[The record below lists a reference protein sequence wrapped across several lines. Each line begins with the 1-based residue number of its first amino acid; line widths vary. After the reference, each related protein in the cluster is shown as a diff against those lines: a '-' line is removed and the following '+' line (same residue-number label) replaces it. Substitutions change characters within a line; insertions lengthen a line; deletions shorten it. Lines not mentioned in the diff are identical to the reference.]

1 MKKFSKNFSKI
12 SLEANKDR
20 KVLEKTVKDFDRD
33 IPKLGDNREYL
44 TCNKLMAIYDDTV
57 NGIKVRSRCDWFK
70 YGEKSSNIL
79 SDLEKHRAT
88 KSQIRSIF
96 YNEIINNFS
105 KINNSLLYN
114 LFRYFCKGVLNK
126 LTMPQLSFEEL
137 QLYEGTIK
145 KDEIF
150 KTSKSMKNNKSPAND
165 GPKEFYE
172 TFWASLAEP
181 FLNFIKTAKLNN
193 ELSSSQKQAVIAY

>member
-1 MKKFSKNFSKI
+1 
-12 SLEANKDR
+12 
-20 KVLEKTVKDFDRD
+20 
-33 IPKLGDNREYL
+33 
-44 TCNKLMAIYDDTV
+44 MAIYDDIV

-88 KSQIRSIF
+88 KIQIRSIF

-114 LFRYFCKGVLNK
+114 LFRYFYKGVLNK

-150 KTSKSMKNNKSPAND
+150 KTLKSMKNNKSPGND
-165 GPKEFYE
+165 GPREFYE

-193 ELSSSQKQAVIAY
+193 ELSGSQKQAVIAY